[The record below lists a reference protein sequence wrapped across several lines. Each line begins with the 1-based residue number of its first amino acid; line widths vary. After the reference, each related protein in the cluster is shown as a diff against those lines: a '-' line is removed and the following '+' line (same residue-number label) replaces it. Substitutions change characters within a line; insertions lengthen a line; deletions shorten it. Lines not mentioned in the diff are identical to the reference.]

1 MSADAPTSSTS
12 TSLLRHN
19 GRNRRSI
26 RFLFCLFFSIIVAAF
41 EVHRRFLR
49 STTSLLPF
57 LLPPLR
63 DYYYDDEGGG
73 SWTAPT
79 TTPTTTTTFGDY
91 AVVKEKKKEG
101 KEEEEEEEEMRDD
114 LLLAEILRGRVPF
127 PNGVDRLR
135 YRPGSSG
142 LRMNSTEALRYCRV
156 DPEHRRSHF
165 GDGRGTMVG
174 LYKTFV
180 SASERHKLMY
190 RNVPKSA
197 SR

>member
-26 RFLFCLFFSIIVAAF
+26 RFLFCLFSSIMAAF
-41 EVHRRFLR
+41 EVHWRVLR
-49 STTSLLPF
+49 STPSLLPL

-63 DYYYDDEGGG
+63 DYYYDDDGGG

-79 TTPTTTTTFGDY
+79 TATTTTTTTFGDY
-91 AVVKEKKKEG
+91 AVVKK
-101 KEEEEEEEEMRDD
+101 KEEEEEEVRDD

-165 GDGRGTMVG
+165 GGGRGTMVG
-174 LYKTFV
+174 LDKTFV
-180 SASERHKLMY
+180 SASERFKLMY

>member
-1 MSADAPTSSTS
+1 M
-12 TSLLRHN
+12 
-19 GRNRRSI
+19 
-26 RFLFCLFFSIIVAAF
+26 AAF
-41 EVHRRFLR
+41 EVHRRVLR
-49 STTSLLPF
+49 STPSLLPL

-63 DYYYDDEGGG
+63 DYYYDDDGGG

-79 TTPTTTTTFGDY
+79 TTTTTTFGDY
-91 AVVKEKKKEG
+91 AVVKK
-101 KEEEEEEEEMRDD
+101 KEEEEEEVRDD

-165 GDGRGTMVG
+165 GGGRGTMVG
-174 LYKTFV
+174 LDKTFV
-180 SASERHKLMY
+180 SASERFKLMY

>member
-1 MSADAPTSSTS
+1 VFCDQPPPSSPS
-12 TSLLRHN
+12 S
-19 GRNRRSI
+19 SP
-26 RFLFCLFFSIIVAAF
+26 
-41 EVHRRFLR
+41 
-49 STTSLLPF
+49 PF
-57 LLPPLR
+57 
-63 DYYYDDEGGG
+63 DYYYDDDGGG

-79 TTPTTTTTFGDY
+79 TATTTTTTTFGDY
-91 AVVKEKKKEG
+91 AVVKK
-101 KEEEEEEEEMRDD
+101 KEEEEEEVRDD

-165 GDGRGTMVG
+165 GGGRGTMVG
-174 LYKTFV
+174 LDKTFV
-180 SASERHKLMY
+180 SASERFKLMY